1 MKGIG
6 VAQIGAGDFY
16 TTVLWY
22 YHTIDYALHQLDTL
36 YYIDHHV
43 YQRVSI
49 EEDNL
54 ILKNLQKYLATVF
67 VLDHHDYE
75 QNIPVKS

>member
-1 MKGIG
+1 MKG
-6 VAQIGAGDFY
+6 IGAGDFY

-49 EEDNL
+49 EEEN
-54 ILKNLQKYLATVF
+54 
-67 VLDHHDYE
+67 
-75 QNIPVKS
+75 